1 LLVAMFDPAKT
12 GMSRDD
18 LLLALRERNI
28 GASIHYRPLHSQ
40 PLYAALGSSSL
51 EVTEVMADQILT
63 LPISCKMS
71 LTDVDY
77 VVDCLA
83 SLIKKVEVN
92 R

>member
-1 LLVAMFDPAKT
+1 
-12 GMSRDD
+12 
-18 LLLALRERNI
+18 
-28 GASIHYRPLHSQ
+28 
-40 PLYAALGSSSL
+40 
-51 EVTEVMADQILT
+51 LT